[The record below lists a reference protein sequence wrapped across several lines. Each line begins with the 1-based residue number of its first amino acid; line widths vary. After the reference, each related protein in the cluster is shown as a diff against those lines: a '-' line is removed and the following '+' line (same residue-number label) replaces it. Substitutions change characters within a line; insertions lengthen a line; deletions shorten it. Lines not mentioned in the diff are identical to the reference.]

1 MFERVRVG
9 MGRDRGQK
17 QSGVLHWP
25 ISGGDEAP
33 KQLRLYSSML
43 SPKPSNM
50 NSRFGHVTSANLATT
65 SDVSRDSLSF
75 HI

>member
-1 MFERVRVG
+1 MLERVGVG
-9 MGRDRGQK
+9 IGRDRGQK

-43 SPKPSNM
+43 CSLFSDL
-50 NSRFGHVTSANLATT
+50 TSCL
-65 SDVSRDSLSF
+65 DKR
-75 HI
+75 I